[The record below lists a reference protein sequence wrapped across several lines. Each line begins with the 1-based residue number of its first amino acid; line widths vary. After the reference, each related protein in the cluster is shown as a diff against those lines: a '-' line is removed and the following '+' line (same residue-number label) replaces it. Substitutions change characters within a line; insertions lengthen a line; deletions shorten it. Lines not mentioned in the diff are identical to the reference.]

1 MCGFYF
7 ILLALIIFIFSTKN
21 QGELAKFTIRIY
33 YDCDKS
39 EISIT
44 SPNMSPDFSVDL
56 IQEEEEEAKK
66 IDPDFK
72 KLIEDA
78 YFI

>member
-1 MCGFYF
+1 
-7 ILLALIIFIFSTKN
+7 
-21 QGELAKFTIRIY
+21 
-33 YDCDKS
+33 
-39 EISIT
+39 
-44 SPNMSPDFSVDL
+44 MSPDFSVDL

>member
-1 MCGFYF
+1 LEDGPEF
-7 ILLALIIFIFSTKN
+7 K
-21 QGELAKFTIRIY
+21 
-33 YDCDKS
+33 
-39 EISIT
+39 
-44 SPNMSPDFSVDL
+44 VDV

-78 YFI
+78 YLYQIIL